1 MTERLASP
9 VALNDGKK
17 NMANLKAVLQQ
28 INSVGLGQDTGS

>member
-1 MTERLASP
+1 MTERLASL